1 MKDSLP
7 PDLNAR
13 IEEDH
18 NWLERLGRKIPGFS
32 GYLEERDRRQADKLL
47 RQTIAARLEQARLNL
62 SNTHQELSSDIIKAI
77 DHAEPIGRIDN
88 NLMGLIGKI
97 KDAPQGYA
105 GFFSAVKID
114 SETLDHIYQF
124 DEGLVLQAD
133 FIATSVSALEKAVR
147 DDGDIKDAI
156 RTLDTA
162 VKDANTQF
170 NGRHEVMLGLA

>member
-7 PDLNAR
+7 PDLHGR
-13 IEEDH
+13 IQEDH
-18 NWLERLGRKIPGFS
+18 NWLESLGRKIPGFG

-47 RQTIAARLEQARLNL
+47 RQTISARLEQARLNL

-77 DHAEPIGRIDN
+77 DHAEPLGRVDN

-105 GFFSAVKID
+105 GFFSAIKVD
-114 SETLDHIYQF
+114 SDTLEQLYQF
-124 DEGLVLQAD
+124 DEGLLLQSD
-133 FIATSVSALEKAVR
+133 FIATSVAALEKAVR

>member
-7 PDLNAR
+7 PDLHGR
-13 IEEDH
+13 IQDDH
-18 NWLERLGRKIPGFS
+18 NWFERLGRKIPGFR

-47 RQTIAARLEQARLNL
+47 RQTISARLEQARLDL

-77 DHAEPIGRIDN
+77 THAEPIGRIDN

-105 GFFSAVKID
+105 GFFSAIKID
-114 SETLDHIYQF
+114 SETLDQIYQF